1 MYVPFVY
8 PVPAVV
14 TVNAGVLPKYP
25 VPEFVIVSAGLTP
38 CVIEP
43 TVAPSVPPTIFS
55 AVMRVNEIPEPVP
68 PMLFADMNKSFHEI
82 YPLPASV
89 ILMEPK
95 VPSAAT
101 TTVANAPE
109 PADPADPFDAVI
121 GTFL

>member
-1 MYVPFVY
+1 M
-8 PVPAVV
+8 
-14 TVNAGVLPKYP
+14 
-25 VPEFVIVSAGLTP
+25 VSAGLTP

-55 AVMRVNEIPEPVP
+55 AVIRVNEMPEPVP
-68 PMLFADMNKSFHEI
+68 PMLFADMDKSFPDI

-109 PADPADPFDAVI
+109 PADPADPFDAVL